1 MIKNVLS
8 IPKHSSNDD
17 TNVNSSVDI
26 PILNESPECRDEPSN
41 QVWRRKLIPLTR
53 TYPVPVDVSKKMLRS
68 LRLRLQV
75 KYLM

>member
-26 PILNESPECRDEPSN
+26 PILNESPECRDEPS
-41 QVWRRKLIPLTR
+41 KECLS
-53 TYPVPVDVSKKMLRS
+53 YPKMNILAN
-68 LRLRLQV
+68 
-75 KYLM
+75 